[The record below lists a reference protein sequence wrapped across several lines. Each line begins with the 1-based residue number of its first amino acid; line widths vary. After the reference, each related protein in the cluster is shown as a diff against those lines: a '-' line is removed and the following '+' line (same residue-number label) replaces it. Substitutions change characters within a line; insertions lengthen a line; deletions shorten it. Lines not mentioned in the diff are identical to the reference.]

1 MTEEPLR
8 ATVSLRGVVF
18 GPRDEVL
25 VVRRTSDGGWELP
38 GGRLGAYED
47 TDDGVRREIA
57 EETSLDVPVGRPVHV
72 VSWRNDDDRGRVGVY
87 YRCEA
92 EARSVTLSDEH
103 TDYEWL
109 SPDTAADRL
118 SDTQGTAV
126 DRAVD
131 VREWR
136 PDVDFG
142 GASESGSETESGA
155 EAETETEAGAD
166 GEGGVSG

>member
-38 GGRLGAYED
+38 GGRLDAHED
-47 TDDGVRREIA
+47 TDDGVKREIA
-57 EETSLDVPVGRPVHV
+57 EETGLDVPVGRPVHV
-72 VSWRNDDDRGRVGVY
+72 ISWRNDDDKGRVGVY
-87 YRCEA
+87 YRCESS
-92 EARSVTLSDEH
+92 ERTVSLSEEH
-103 TDYEWL
+103 TDHEWL
-109 SPDTAADRL
+109 SPPVAADRL
-118 SDTQGTAV
+118 SEVQGTAV

-136 PDVDFG
+136 PDADFE
-142 GASESGSETESGA
+142 SEFDGENGA
-155 EAETETEAGAD
+155 EVGAD
-166 GEGGVSG
+166 DEGGVSG